1 MDSLSEMPLIDCS
14 IQEHLAG
21 SETTPST
28 SHQWISKPEVPSGD
42 EIMGIDGTES
52 GDDVILPSNRPFG
65 PWPSATE
72 YLRTHYELLRE
83 DAIAPLRDAVTDLRD
98 GPNMKDTKKVSVYE
112 KVHIVRV
119 TAAPRGIAFR
129 IRFST
134 KRAGKKIMW
143 DHSSRLMA
151 GSLVALSPAR
161 DSFSTKCAVA
171 TVAARPLDNVNK
183 YPPEIDIYFARPK
196 DIDIDFQQE
205 WVMVEAKDSYFEASR
220 YTLTALQKM
229 AKESFSLGQY
239 ICHLDPNVAMA
250 DHVVRNPLMDLQS
263 LAGVSIGERSVYNI
277 FDDLPTAPMG
287 SLNTIQWQAL
297 KEILT
302 KRIALIQGPPGTG
315 KTHVSVAAL
324 QIFLSNMVKRDPPIV
339 IAAHTNHAVDQLLTL
354 VSKSEQNY
362 IRLGGRSSDADIVA
376 KSLYA
381 IRMSGPLP
389 KFNKVFKNSR
399 KELDRLASEILD
411 LFDPLKEET
420 SGTPISASSFLEY
433 GLLTSDQVESLE
445 HALNLLTGWNDKGED
460 DPITHWLE
468 GQMSP
473 FWVKYGEE
481 HARSIEDDNDQVYE
495 AMQESETGDREF
507 LNGRYVAFETKFCG
521 RDNTSVSEKVIHDHL
536 QNPDLGKIEAK
547 LRGRIYNHLRG
558 ELIKILNEKVRELAI
573 KYQEASNIFAMTRQ
587 EVDTEILRA
596 AKLVAMTTTGLS
608 KYRALVA
615 SVNPK
620 IVLIE
625 EAAEVL
631 EGPIT
636 AACLE
641 SVQQLILVG
650 DHKQLKGHCSLNDLA
665 GPPFHLDMSMFER
678 LIGNNMPYV
687 MLREQRRM
695 IPEIRELLHP
705 IYGEL
710 HDHPS
715 VLEYPLIPGMG
726 NIRSFFFTHGWP
738 EQGDSL
744 FSKLNEMEAAMIVEL
759 YVYLVMNG
767 TPGRKIT
774 ILTFYNGQRKLL
786 YKLMRSHKHSA
797 LIMPVNVVTV
807 DSYQGEEND
816 IVLVSLVR
824 SNSSQSIGFLGVD
837 NRVCV
842 ALSRAKRGYFL
853 FGNSAL
859 LASNSPLWKKVLDI
873 MAANERVGTAFKL
886 TCKSHGRSIDISV
899 PGDWKDTNGGCQ
911 QDCGET
917 LECGRLCPMAC
928 HRSSHR
934 TVICTAKCSHVQ
946 PCCRVV
952 CGRLCKEVHSHHCD
966 CAEHAVVV
974 ERTKDE
980 EIDDIQKVIDGI
992 EKAAIDGEFSRPP
1005 HTLVK
1010 QGRISAKQTMRSIL
1024 YSRGSKLNRPKDSR
1038 KGLRELPTPTD
1049 EPRDIEG
1056 RLKWQ
1061 AFAQGGAKEVDGY
1074 IDTLN
1079 RATDATTDV
1088 VRNAIANLDKS
1099 FIPRVFL
1106 PIKLSQELQKQEDLK
1121 KESQGAEE
1129 PLAEE
1134 FQAEL
1139 QKSQDHKEREKVVPK
1154 PQTPY
1159 VAEGHLLDLD

>member
-1 MDSLSEMPLIDCS
+1 MDFPFEMPLVDCS
-14 IQEHLAG
+14 IQEH
-21 SETTPST
+21 SPVSDTTPPT
-28 SHQWISKPEVPSGD
+28 GHHWMRKPEVPSAD

-52 GDDVILPSNRPFG
+52 GDDVILPSNKPFG
-65 PWPSATE
+65 PWPSTAE

-83 DAIAPLRDAVTDLRD
+83 DAIAPLRDAVTYLHDS
-98 GPNMKDTKKVSVYE
+98 PNMKDNKKVFVYE

-119 TAAPRGIAFR
+119 TAATRGLAFR

-134 KRAGKKIMW
+134 KRAGKKILW

-183 YPPEIDIYFARPK
+183 CPPEIDIYFACPE

-205 WVMVEAKDSYFEASR
+205 WIMVEAKDSYFEASR

-239 ICHLDPNVAMA
+239 IFHLDPNVAIA
-250 DHVVRNPLMDLQS
+250 DHVKRNPLMDLQS
-263 LAGVSIGERSVYNI
+263 LAGVSTRERSVYNI
-277 FDDLPTAPMG
+277 INGLPTTPIG

-324 QIFLSNMVKRDPPIV
+324 QIILSNMVNGDPPII
-339 IAAHTNHAVDQLLTL
+339 IAAHTNHAVDQLLNL

-362 IRLGGRSSDADIVA
+362 IRLGGRSSDVDIVA

-389 KFNKVFKNSR
+389 KPNKVFKNTR
-399 KELDRLASEILD
+399 KELDRLTSAIFD

-445 HALNLLTGWNDKGED
+445 HALDLLTGWNDIGED

-473 FWVKYGEE
+473 FWVNYGEE
-481 HARSIEDDNDQVYE
+481 PAGSIEDDNDQVDG
-495 AMQESETGDREF
+495 AMQESENGDRES
-507 LNGRYVAFETKFCG
+507 LNGRYVAFETKFFG
-521 RDNTSVSEKVIHDHL
+521 RDNTSVSEKVIRGHL

-547 LRGRIYNHLRG
+547 LRGRTYNYLRC
-558 ELIKILNEKVRELAI
+558 ELIKLLNKKVRELAI
-573 KYQEASNIFAMTRQ
+573 KYQEASKIFAMTRQ
-587 EVDTEILRA
+587 EVDTEILCG

-608 KYRALVA
+608 KYRTLVA

-665 GPPFHLDMSMFER
+665 GPPFYLDISMFER

-695 IPEIRELLHP
+695 IPEVRKLLHP

-726 NIRSFFFTHGWP
+726 KIRSFFFTHGWP

-759 YVYLVMNG
+759 YVYLIMNG
-767 TPGRKIT
+767 TPGRNIT

-786 YKLMRSHKHSA
+786 YKLIRSHKHSA
-797 LIMPVNVVTV
+797 LLKEVNVVTV

-842 ALSRAKRGYFL
+842 ALSRAKRGVFL

-873 MAANERVGTAFKL
+873 MAADERVGAAFKL
-886 TCKSHGRSIDISV
+886 TCKSHGRSINISV
-899 PGDWKDTNGGCQ
+899 PGDWKDVNGGCQ
-911 QDCGET
+911 QACGDT
-917 LECGRLCPMAC
+917 LECGHLCPLAC

-934 TVICTAKCSHVQ
+934 TVVCTAKCSHVQ
-946 PCCRVV
+946 PCCSVA
-952 CGRLCKEVHSHHCD
+952 CGRLCREAHSHHCK
-966 CAEHAVVV
+966 CAEHVVVV
-974 ERTKDE
+974 ERTKDNE
-980 EIDDIQKVIDGI
+980 VDEIQKVIDDL
-992 EKAAIDGEFSRPP
+992 EQAAIAGEFSHPARPP
-1005 HTLVK
+1005 VK
-1010 QGRISAKQTMRSIL
+1010 QERISAKRTIRSIL
-1024 YSRGSKLNRPKDSR
+1024 YSRGSNLNRQRDSR
-1038 KGLRELPTPTD
+1038 KGRRELPTPTD

-1061 AFAQGGAKEVDGY
+1061 AFAQGGAKEVDGF

-1079 RATDATTDV
+1079 RATDPTTDV
-1088 VRNAIANLDKS
+1088 VRNAIANLDKA
-1099 FIPRVFL
+1099 FIPRAFM

-1134 FQAEL
+1134 SRSEL
-1139 QKSQDHKEREKVVPK
+1139 QKSQDHKEREEAVPK
-1154 PQTPY
+1154 PQTPF